1 MIADKELDIENI
13 FENIESI
20 EMTDN
25 TKELLDNGVPAY
37 IKDPGMADGVMIK
50 LYPNGTRKIVKIDS
64 SFNEIV
70 IG

>member
-1 MIADKELDIENI
+1 MTQETKFDLESI
-13 FENIESI
+13 FENLESI
-20 EMTDN
+20 EMINN
-25 TKELLDNGVPAY
+25 TKELLDNGIPAY

-64 SFNEIV
+64 FFNERV

>member
-1 MIADKELDIENI
+1 MITDIELDFENI
-13 FENIESI
+13 FEDLKSI

-25 TKELLDNGVPAY
+25 TKELLDNGIPAY

-64 SFNEIV
+64 FFNERV